1 MLKKLSHVDSAAL
14 SLLNEDS
21 LPRCRSHTPISR
33 VLSSLLDRGGV
44 VEALAAIVWG
54 RQGPVATPG
63 EIPSSFSSLGVWVC
77 QPSPVNQLCFQDQ
90 AEHAGSPGPGP
101 LSCQART
108 PGSPG
113 TPSGCCSH
121 FTSGRELSS
130 PELSPSP
137 LFPSS
142 QCIL

>member
-1 MLKKLSHVDSAAL
+1 MLKKLSHIDSAAL

-21 LPRCRSHTPISR
+21 LPQCRFHTPISR
-33 VLSSLLDRGGV
+33 VLSSLLNRAGV

-90 AEHAGSPGPGP
+90 AEHAGSPGPGQ
-101 LSCQART
+101 LSCQARHAGVSRD
-108 PGSPG
+108 PLWMPLSFHVWKGA
-113 TPSGCCSH
+113 
-121 FTSGRELSS
+121 ELS
-130 PELSPSP
+130 
-137 LFPSS
+137 
-142 QCIL
+142 